1 MDTPVNTRINKS
13 RWLNSQIGFFCGG
26 EKGKE
31 GYIYYTNS
39 AGLVWTKVHTSTTG
53 SLYDL
58 FFINDSTGFC
68 CGENMLLLK
77 TTNGGQTWQAV
88 SRYGNLDNFYNG
100 TLYGF
105 YGNANLLLVVGG
117 NNFNV
122 GIINYIFNGE
132 IEIGFKGI
140 PNELRCGTVFN
151 NNTYISLGYGTAQK
165 TSDTCKTFSPVVLQ
179 NEFFTGSCT
188 IDSATSYA
196 CGYNGGIYKLTELGN
211 RCEKIVDHNR
221 FYKKRINWNGI
232 CFKDGQQGIVVG
244 NDGRIVI
251 TKNTKQFTPL
261 ELNSKLD
268 FLSVTSNHKDAY
280 IISTS
285 NGKLIRI
292 AY

>member
-1 MDTPVNTRINKS
+1 MNAQT
-13 RWLNSQIGFFCGG
+13 GFFCGG

-39 AGLVWTKVHTSTTG
+39 AGQLWTKVHTSITG

-77 TTNGGQTWQAV
+77 TTNGGQTWQAM
-88 SRYGNLDNFYNG
+88 SRFGNLDNFYNG

-105 YGNANLLLVVGG
+105 YGNANLLLAVGG

-122 GIINYIFNGE
+122 GIVNYILNGE
-132 IEIGFKGI
+132 IQIGFKGI
-140 PNELRCGTVFN
+140 NNELRSGAVFN
-151 NNTYISLGYGTAQK
+151 KHTYLSVGYGTALK
-165 TSDTCKTFSPVVLQ
+165 TEDACKTFSPAILAH
-179 NEFFTGSCT
+179 EFFTGCCSV
-188 IDSATSYA
+188 DSTTSYA

-221 FYKKRINWNGI
+221 FYKKHINWNGI
-232 CFKDGQQGIVVG
+232 YFKNAQQGMVVG
-244 NDGRIVI
+244 NDGKIAT
-251 TKNTKQFTPL
+251 TKNAKQFTPL

-268 FLSVTSNHKDAY
+268 FLSVTSNQLDAY